1 MLKKT
6 FTYENYE
13 GQSVTEDLYFNLSTV
28 EVARL
33 SEELSGSDKDL
44 GQFLEEVIES
54 QNVMRIITVISK
66 LVEAAYGKR
75 VDGNRFSKSPEL
87 VASFTESA
95 AFEQYIDLLITVPE
109 EAKLFT
115 SKVLGNSKIVQM
127 GAAERLQSGDTKVGN
142 FEMDEDALRMLA
154 NNQSTS
160 ADVLSYETNKDGIQ
174 SSAKEQ
180 SVLPADLKSEFEAF
194 LASRQ
199 K

>member
-75 VDGNRFSKSPEL
+75 VDGNRFSKSP
-87 VASFTESA
+87 
-95 AFEQYIDLLITVPE
+95 
-109 EAKLFT
+109 
-115 SKVLGNSKIVQM
+115 
-127 GAAERLQSGDTKVGN
+127 
-142 FEMDEDALRMLA
+142 
-154 NNQSTS
+154 
-160 ADVLSYETNKDGIQ
+160 
-174 SSAKEQ
+174 
-180 SVLPADLKSEFEAF
+180 
-194 LASRQ
+194 
-199 K
+199 